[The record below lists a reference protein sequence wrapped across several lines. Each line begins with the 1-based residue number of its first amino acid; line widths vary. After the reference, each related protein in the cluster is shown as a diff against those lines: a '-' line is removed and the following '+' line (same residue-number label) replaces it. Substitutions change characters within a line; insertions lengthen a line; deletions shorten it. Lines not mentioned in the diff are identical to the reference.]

1 VLRYFAIG
9 LLPFAAFQLLRASFY
24 ARQDAR
30 TPAAVNVVENAVTIG
45 LDFALFGLMHVQ
57 GLALAHSL
65 GYVAGC
71 AVAIV
76 PLSRAIGGLEGPRV
90 LAELAKVAAAS
101 GVMVVVMLLVTAGVK
116 SGTNPGTGRDVL
128 QLLAGGG
135 AGLVAFVIAARVVRV
150 RDLAFFRDLLPARF
164 RRV

>member
-1 VLRYFAIG
+1 MS
-9 LLPFAAFQLLRASFY
+9 PFACIARAFY

-30 TPAAVNVVENAVTIG
+30 TPAYVNVVENAVTIG

-76 PLSRAIGGLEGPRV
+76 PLARAIGGLERSRTVVELGKVALAAGAMAGAMLLV
-90 LAELAKVAAAS
+90 LAAVRSGTEPGDARDLLQLAAGGAAGAIVFVAAAWA
-101 GVMVVVMLLVTAGVK
+101 L
-116 SGTNPGTGRDVL
+116 
-128 QLLAGGG
+128 
-135 AGLVAFVIAARVVRV
+135 RV